1 MEFVLEHEITLK
13 NRSSLIHAHLLI
25 PSKKHVKKEF
35 KSSCRFASQFG
46 NSCHMTLDRIEE
58 SYSLTPTPQ
67 MTDVVNMKLRYTLSK
82 NVARLLQVNF
92 S

>member
-1 MEFVLEHEITLK
+1 
-13 NRSSLIHAHLLI
+13 
-25 PSKKHVKKEF
+25 
-35 KSSCRFASQFG
+35 
-46 NSCHMTLDRIEE
+46 MTLDRIEE